1 MAPRPKVIAVEFV
14 PSEIFRDDAAV
25 ASLFAH
31 AVYRAQL
38 QDDLDKIGADQD
50 VESQRVPRSPR

>member
-14 PSEIFRDDAAV
+14 PSEIVRDDAAV
-25 ASLFAH
+25 ARLFAH
-31 AVYRAQL
+31 AVYRAEL
-38 QDDLDKIGADQD
+38 QDDLNKIVAGQD

>member
-25 ASLFAH
+25 ARLFAH
-31 AVYRAQL
+31 AVYRAEL
-38 QDDLDKIGADQD
+38 QYALKNIVAGQD
-50 VESQRVPRSPR
+50 VESQRLPRSPR